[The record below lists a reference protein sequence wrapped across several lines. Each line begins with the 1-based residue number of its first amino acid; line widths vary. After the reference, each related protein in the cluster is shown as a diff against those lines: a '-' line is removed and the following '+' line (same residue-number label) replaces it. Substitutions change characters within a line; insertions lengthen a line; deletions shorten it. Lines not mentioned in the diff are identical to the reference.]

1 MAPQRP
7 SPIQPPVQAPVQALV
22 QATPGRATRPAVNR
36 ILLNVLVDGALAALA
51 TPLARYVADPGG
63 GLLRPLW
70 FVAGGAIT
78 LLLAGLP
85 FRMPQQYW
93 RFAGIEDL
101 VGLVG
106 SSVASAVL
114 FAVLLR
120 VSGFPLPT
128 PTFPVVHALMLIV
141 ALGTPRVIYR
151 LQMARRRAR
160 DGTEAQKTSLAVLLV
175 GAGDGADLFLRALEF
190 GHGRESYRV
199 LGLLSL
205 RRGQA
210 GRRIHG
216 HAILGDVG
224 QTAAVLARLR
234 AEGRLPAALVVT
246 QPDLAGPVLAEVLAQ
261 ADMEGV
267 PVRRVPR
274 PTSLQSAQGA
284 DILELA
290 PVAIEDL
297 LNRPQVPLDRD
308 GMAALVRGRRV
319 LVTGAGGT
327 IGSELARQCAALGP
341 SELVLLDNGEYALW
355 SIEQELA
362 EAYPGG
368 PRRTC
373 IADVRDRSR
382 IRAVFADLRPDLVFH
397 AAALKHVPMGEEN
410 PTEDLLTNTLGTRH
424 VADAARAA
432 GARAMVL
439 ISTDKAVNP
448 SSVMGASKRLA
459 EMYCQ
464 ALDMA
469 ALDVDVLDG
478 EAPGRTAPM
487 RCVTVRFGNVL
498 GSTGSV
504 VPLFR
509 RQLERGGPLT
519 VTHPEMRRY
528 FMTVREAV
536 GLVLQA
542 SVLGVAGT
550 AQSVAGTA
558 QSGAGTAQTR
568 AGTVRTEAGA
578 ARNGA
583 GAAWNGAGAAW
594 NGADA
599 AQPEAG
605 MVQPGLNVP
614 QPTGRGGIFVL
625 DMGEPVRIVDLARQM
640 IRLAGLQ
647 PAEDADPATDAPGRI
662 RISFTGLRPGEKLY
676 EELFHG
682 SEPPAPT
689 GHPGLMMATPRTTDA
704 AAVGDAIERIGA
716 ACRAGQAAAALAL
729 LAHMVPEF
737 DHLPGGTPARL
748 PAPISG
754 E

>member
-7 SPIQPPVQAPVQALV
+7 PSSSSPEHNPAPSPGSGF
-22 QATPGRATRPAVNR
+22 TPSAARPAVNR
-36 ILLNVLVDGALAALA
+36 ILLNVLLDGALAAVA
-51 TPLARYVADPGG
+51 TPLARYLADPGG

-101 VGLVG
+101 VNL
-106 SSVASAVL
+106 VASSIGSAAL
-114 FAVLLR
+114 FALLLT

-128 PTFPVVHALMLIV
+128 PTFPVIHALVLIV
-141 ALGTPRVIYR
+141 ALGAPRVMYR
-151 LQMARRRAR
+151 LQMARRRGR
-160 DGTEAQKTSLAVLLV
+160 DETDAQTAVLLV

-190 GHGRESYRV
+190 GHGRASYRV

-205 RRGQA
+205 RQGQT

-216 HAILGDVG
+216 QAILGDVG

-246 QPDLAGPVLAEVLAQ
+246 QPDLAGPVLADLLAQ
-261 ADMEGV
+261 ADAEGV

-274 PTSLQSAQGA
+274 PTALQSAQGA
-284 DILELA
+284 ASLELA

-308 GMAALVRGRRV
+308 GMATLVRGRRV

-327 IGSELARQCAALGP
+327 IGSELARQCAALAPG
-341 SELVLLDNGEYALW
+341 ELMLLDNGEFALW

-362 EAYPGG
+362 ELHPGG

-373 IADVRDRSR
+373 IADVRDRIR
-382 IRAVFADLRPDLVFH
+382 IGAVFADFRPDLVFH

-410 PTEDLLTNTLGTRH
+410 PAEDLLTNTLGTRH
-424 VADAARAA
+424 VADAAQAA

-469 ALDVDVLDG
+469 AAGQG
-478 EAPGRTAPM
+478 EGAM

-519 VTHPEMRRY
+519 VTHPDMRRY

-542 SVLGVAGT
+542 SVVGV
-550 AQSVAGTA
+550 
-558 QSGAGTAQTR
+558 SGAGS
-568 AGTVRTEAGA
+568 AGV
-578 ARNGA
+578 
-583 GAAWNGAGAAW
+583 
-594 NGADA
+594 
-599 AQPEAG
+599 
-605 MVQPGLNVP
+605 
-614 QPTGRGGIFVL
+614 GRGGIFVL
-625 DMGEPVRIVDLARQM
+625 DMGKPVRIVDLARQM
-640 IRLAGLQ
+640 IRLAGLR
-647 PAEDADPATDAPGRI
+647 PAEDGGPGAPAGAPVGLVVDAAVYAAVDAAVDVPGRI
-662 RISFTGLRPGEKLY
+662 RIRFTGLRPGEKLY

-682 SEPPAPT
+682 SEPPTPT
-689 GHPGLMMATPRTTDA
+689 GHPGLLMATPRTADA
-704 AAVGDAIERIGA
+704 AAVGAAIERIGA
-716 ACRAGQAAAALAL
+716 ACRAGDEAAALAL
-729 LAHMVPEF
+729 LARMVPEL
-737 DHLPGGTPARL
+737 DHAPGSGPAL
-748 PAPISG
+748 EFAALSSSG
-754 E
+754 VKP